1 MSGVVFFVIVIMRPK
16 YHQVHSISQPGG
28 FMIEEGYADRGR
40 IMAVEF
46 DKKIIVYWWM
56 VSNFSLLITF
66 VGIILMPIWLP
77 LGWFVHKKQY
87 DHMSGALTDRSI
99 NMRMGWLFKKQQNI
113 PLDKLTDVSIHEGPI
128 LNAFGVVRMQFETAG
143 AAPFILTGVKNAN
156 QFRDLVLQ
164 QRDSLVS
171 APQQSAPSDDSNDVL
186 VEIRDILKQISENM
200 SNE

>member
-1 MSGVVFFVIVIMRPK
+1 MMEP
-16 YHQVHSISQPGG
+16 
-28 FMIEEGYADRGR
+28 GYADRGH

-46 DKKIIVYWWM
+46 DRKIIVYWWIM
-56 VSNFSLLITF
+56 ANLGLLVTF
-66 VGIILMPIWLP
+66 VGIIAMVVWIPF
-77 LGWFVHKKQY
+77 GWIVHKKQFE
-87 DHMSGALTDRSI
+87 HMSGALTDRSI

-143 AAPFILTGVKNAN
+143 AAPFILTGVKNSD

-186 VEIRDILKQISENM
+186 VEIRDILQQINANLTGDE
-200 SNE
+200 E

>member
-1 MSGVVFFVIVIMRPK
+1 MEP
-16 YHQVHSISQPGG
+16 
-28 FMIEEGYADRGR
+28 GYADRGH

-46 DKKIIVYWWM
+46 DRKIIVYWWIM
-56 VSNFSLLITF
+56 ANLGLLVTF
-66 VGIILMPIWLP
+66 VGIIAMVVWIPF
-77 LGWFVHKKQY
+77 GWIVHKKQY
-87 DHMSGALTDRSI
+87 EHMSGALTDRSI

-143 AAPFILTGVKNAN
+143 AAPFILTGVKNSD

-171 APQQSAPSDDSNDVL
+171 TPQQSAPSDDSNDVL
-186 VEIRDILKQISENM
+186 VEIRDILQQINTNLSDDE
-200 SNE
+200 E

>member
-1 MSGVVFFVIVIMRPK
+1 MES
-16 YHQVHSISQPGG
+16 
-28 FMIEEGYADRGR
+28 GYADRGH

-46 DKKIIVYWWM
+46 DRKIIVYWWIM
-56 VSNFSLLITF
+56 ANLGLLVTF
-66 VGIILMPIWLP
+66 VGIIAMVVWIPF
-77 LGWFVHKKQY
+77 GWIVHKKQY
-87 DHMSGALTDRSI
+87 AHMSGALTARSI

-143 AAPFILTGVKNAN
+143 AAPFILTGVKNSD
-156 QFRDLVLQ
+156 QFRALVLQ

-186 VEIRDILKQISENM
+186 VEIRDILQQINANI
-200 SNE
+200 SNEE

>member
-1 MSGVVFFVIVIMRPK
+1 MEP
-16 YHQVHSISQPGG
+16 
-28 FMIEEGYADRGR
+28 GYADRGH

-46 DKKIIVYWWM
+46 DRKIIVYWWIM
-56 VSNFSLLITF
+56 ANLGLLVTF
-66 VGIILMPIWLP
+66 VGIIAMVVWIPF
-77 LGWFVHKKQY
+77 GWIVHKKQY
-87 DHMSGALTDRSI
+87 EHMSGALTDRSI

-143 AAPFILTGVKNAN
+143 AAPFILTGVKNSD

-171 APQQSAPSDDSNDVL
+171 NPQQSAPSDDSNDVL
-186 VEIRDILKQISENM
+186 VEIRDILQQINTNL
-200 SNE
+200 SNEE

>member
-1 MSGVVFFVIVIMRPK
+1 
-16 YHQVHSISQPGG
+16 
-28 FMIEEGYADRGR
+28 MIEPGYADRGH

-46 DKKIIVYWWM
+46 DRKIIVYWWLM
-56 VSNFSLLITF
+56 ANFGLLVTV
-66 VGIILMPIWLP
+66 VGIIAMVVWIPF
-77 LGWFVHKKQY
+77 GWIVHKKQFE
-87 DHMSGALTDRSI
+87 HMSGALTDRSI

-143 AAPFILTGVKNAN
+143 AAPFILTGVKNSD

-171 APQQSAPSDDSNDVL
+171 TPQQSAPSDDSNDVL
-186 VEIRDILKQISENM
+186 VEIRDILQQINANI
-200 SNE
+200 SNEE

>member
-1 MSGVVFFVIVIMRPK
+1 MR
-16 YHQVHSISQPGG
+16 GR
-28 FMIEEGYADRGR
+28 MAEGYADRGH

-46 DKKIIVYWWM
+46 DRKIIVYWWIM
-56 VSNFSLLITF
+56 ANLGLLVTV
-66 VGIILMPIWLP
+66 VGIIAMIVWIPF
-77 LGWFVHKKQY
+77 GWIVHKKQFE
-87 DHMSGALTDRSI
+87 HMSGALTDRSI

-143 AAPFILTGVKNAN
+143 AAPFILTGVKNSD

-171 APQQSAPSDDSNDVL
+171 TPQQSAPSDDSNDVL
-186 VEIRDILKQISENM
+186 VEIRDILQQINANLSDDE
-200 SNE
+200 E

>member
-1 MSGVVFFVIVIMRPK
+1 MMEP
-16 YHQVHSISQPGG
+16 
-28 FMIEEGYADRGR
+28 GYADRGH

-46 DKKIIVYWWM
+46 DRKIIVYWWIM
-56 VSNFSLLITF
+56 ANLGLLVTF
-66 VGIILMPIWLP
+66 VGIIAMVVWIPF
-77 LGWFVHKKQY
+77 GWIVHKKQY
-87 DHMSGALTDRSI
+87 EHMSGALTDRSI

-143 AAPFILTGVKNAN
+143 AAPFILTGVKNSD

-186 VEIRDILKQISENM
+186 VEIRDILQQINANLSKE
-200 SNE
+200 E

>member
-1 MSGVVFFVIVIMRPK
+1 MA
-16 YHQVHSISQPGG
+16 
-28 FMIEEGYADRGR
+28 EGYADRGH

-46 DKKIIVYWWM
+46 DRKIIVYWWIM
-56 VSNFSLLITF
+56 ANLGLLVTF
-66 VGIILMPIWLP
+66 VGIIAMVVWIPF
-77 LGWFVHKKQY
+77 GWIVHKKQY
-87 DHMSGALTDRSI
+87 EHMSGALTDRSI

-143 AAPFILTGVKNAN
+143 AAPFILTGVKNSD

-186 VEIRDILKQISENM
+186 VEIRDILQQINTNL
-200 SNE
+200 SNEE

>member
-1 MSGVVFFVIVIMRPK
+1 ML
-16 YHQVHSISQPGG
+16 
-28 FMIEEGYADRGR
+28 FMEAGYADRGH

-46 DKKIIVYWWM
+46 DRKIIIYWWIM
-56 VSNFSLLITF
+56 ANIGLLSSV
-66 VGIILMPIWLP
+66 VGIILMPIWIP
-77 LGWFVHKKQY
+77 FGWLVHQKQY
-87 DHMSGALTDRSI
+87 EHMSGALTDRSI

-143 AAPFILTGVKNAN
+143 AAPFILTGVKNSD

-171 APQQSAPSDDSNDVL
+171 TNQKSTTSDDSDNVL
-186 VEIRDILKQISENM
+186 VEIRDILKQISSKI
-200 SNE
+200 SNEQ

>member
-1 MSGVVFFVIVIMRPK
+1 MGRMA
-16 YHQVHSISQPGG
+16 
-28 FMIEEGYADRGR
+28 EEGYADRGH

-46 DKKIIVYWWM
+46 DRKIIVYWWIM
-56 VSNFSLLITF
+56 ANLGLLVTV
-66 VGIILMPIWLP
+66 VGIIAMIVWIPF
-77 LGWFVHKKQY
+77 GWIVHKKQFE
-87 DHMSGALTDRSI
+87 HMSGALTDRSI

-143 AAPFILTGVKNAN
+143 AAPFILTGVKNSD

-171 APQQSAPSDDSNDVL
+171 TPQQSAPSDDSNDVL
-186 VEIRDILKQISENM
+186 VEIRDILQQINTNLSGED
-200 SNE
+200 E